1 MVRAGTEY
9 FTVSQYQFKV
19 SDESN
24 AYECYAAVI
33 VAGFEQVLPTALAK
47 SRLLFS
53 QKCSY

>member
-33 VAGFEQVLPTALAK
+33 VVGFEQVFTHC
-47 SRLLFS
+47 FG
-53 QKCSY
+53 